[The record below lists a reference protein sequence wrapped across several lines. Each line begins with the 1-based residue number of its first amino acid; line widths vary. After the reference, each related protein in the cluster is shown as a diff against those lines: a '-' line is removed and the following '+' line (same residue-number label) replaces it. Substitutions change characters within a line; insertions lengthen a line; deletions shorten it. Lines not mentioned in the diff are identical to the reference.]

1 MQEDNVRE
9 SEQVRKEYYYTLN
22 NEVELDPEIAADLAM
37 YANGSLASWSMF
49 IELFAN
55 KVLYQMTSLAMR
67 LD

>member
-37 YANGSLASWSMF
+37 YANGSLAS
-49 IELFAN
+49 
-55 KVLYQMTSLAMR
+55 
-67 LD
+67 